1 LASHQQESGWQRV
14 EYSQKSFNSQ
24 FLTTYNKKNDDIRSL
39 FLRNVL
45 HPCFSLHAVNRF
57 APKFPV
63 ITHFFDEKKELFL
76 AENDNFC
83 IFAAR
88 NK

>member
-1 LASHQQESGWQRV
+1 MWEMGSGG
-14 EYSQKSFNSQ
+14 
-24 FLTTYNKKNDDIRSL
+24 
-39 FLRNVL
+39 
-45 HPCFSLHAVNRF
+45 
-57 APKFPV
+57 V
-63 ITHFFDEKKELFL
+63 IKHYFDENYELFL

>member
-1 LASHQQESGWQRV
+1 
-14 EYSQKSFNSQ
+14 
-24 FLTTYNKKNDDIRSL
+24 
-39 FLRNVL
+39 
-45 HPCFSLHAVNRF
+45 VNRF

-63 ITHFFDEKKELFL
+63 ITYFFDEKKELFL